1 MLIGIAIF
9 LTFFLWGLLD
19 GIKDRQVSSIFV
31 GILIGV
37 VLGLFI
43 MAPIALIAGSPPI
56 EDCIVTEHTQYIE
69 SLNDNLGTEGHF
81 AIGCGMVK
89 TDMYYYYLEKTEHGL
104 KMNKVEA
111 DEVYVR
117 EEKNCQPRY
126 TYYRITGFKNW
137 YDYIYR
143 VPLEAINH
151 TLFVPE
157 GTIYRNYNIDLQ

>member
-9 LTFFLWGLLD
+9 LGFFLWGLIEGIQD
-19 GIKDRQVSSIFV
+19 GEISSVFAGFFI
-31 GILIGV
+31 GLI
-37 VLGLFI
+37 LGLFV
-43 MAPIALIAGSPPI
+43 MAPIAWIVDSPPI

-69 SLNDNLGTEGHF
+69 SLNDNLGTEGRF

-104 KMNKVEA
+104 KMNKIEA
-111 DEVYVR
+111 DEVYVC
-117 EEKNCQPRY
+117 EEKNCTPRY

-143 VPLEAINH
+143 VPLDTINH